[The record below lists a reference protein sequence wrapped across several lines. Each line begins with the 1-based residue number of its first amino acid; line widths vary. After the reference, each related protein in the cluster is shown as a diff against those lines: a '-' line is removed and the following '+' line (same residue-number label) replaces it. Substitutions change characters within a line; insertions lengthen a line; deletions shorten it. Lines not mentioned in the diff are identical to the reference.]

1 MFHLFIATPE
11 KIRFT
16 GNVHSLIAPGSQ
28 GYFEVLTN
36 HADLI
41 ASLTIGKVVI
51 QDENRQKWLFA
62 ISGGVIEIIQNQVTL
77 LADTAEL
84 ASEIDV
90 KRSQQVLKNLK
101 DYCESIEAIPLD
113 IKKAIQRAKNR
124 LHVHEEF
131 ISSR

>member
-16 GNVHSLIAPGSQ
+16 GNVHFLIAPGSE
-28 GYFEVLTN
+28 GYFEVLTD

-41 ASLTIGKVVI
+41 ASLTIGKVII
-51 QDENRQKWLFA
+51 QDENYQKWLFA
-62 ISGGVIEIIQNQVTL
+62 ISGGVIEVVKNRVTL

-84 ASEIDV
+84 ASEIDA
-90 KRSQQVLKNLK
+90 KRSQQVLKNLR
-101 DYCESIEAIPLD
+101 DYCDSIEAIPLD

-131 ISSR
+131 TSPR